1 MDGLTRQNLM
11 DAVRKLKA
19 DDIPMLLPGV
29 GVDASAAGKSPVN
42 ATRLFQFADGRYG
55 LAAIS

>member
-1 MDGLTRQNLM
+1 M
-11 DAVRKLKA
+11 DAVRALKA

-42 ATRLFQFADGRYG
+42 VTLLFKFANGRYS
-55 LAAIS
+55 LAQSG